1 MALVELAKYYNSFE
15 AGLARSVLAEH
26 SINAAL
32 FDFNVGAEGGFVGT
46 LIRLMVDEDDVE
58 RARRILAEEAEGEA
72 EAEDEDEG

>member
-26 SINAAL
+26 GINSAL

-46 LIRLMVDEDDVE
+46 LIRLMVDEYELDE
-58 RARRILAEEAEGEA
+58 ARRILASSAGEGPVSG
-72 EAEDEDEG
+72 D